1 MSTVGTYT
9 KSWLSFE
16 QQADL
21 LINERGLIAERNN
34 LIRHLANIGYYR
46 LSGYWYIFKHQP
58 KDDKDDMQDERFIE
72 GTSFDQI

>member
-9 KSWLSFE
+9 KPWLSFE

-21 LINERGLIAERNN
+21 LINERGFIAERNN

-46 LSGYWYIFKHQP
+46 LSGYWYIFKRQS
-58 KDDKDDMQDERFIE
+58 KGDKDDM
-72 GTSFDQI
+72 